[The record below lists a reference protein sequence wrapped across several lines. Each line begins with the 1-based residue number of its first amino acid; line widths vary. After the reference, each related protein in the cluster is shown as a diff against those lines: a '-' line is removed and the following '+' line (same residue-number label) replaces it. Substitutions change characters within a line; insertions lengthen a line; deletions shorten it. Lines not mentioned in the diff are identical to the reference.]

1 MTGGLI
7 AFILAAIVIVVACC
21 KSKKKRRHKKSKTTI
36 TSTYP
41 GFLTSVYRQMPY
53 PKVNSWFA
61 KVMFSQ
67 VSVCP
72 GGGGG
77 LGLCPGG
84 SLSGG
89 FLSGRPSW
97 TERHT
102 PDREKPSGQRPPLDR
117 EPPCTV
123 MGGRYASY
131 WNAFLFPMHT
141 CILFLFQAIQIYI
154 RIFYYFKV
162 LNFSVA
168 CLFAVLL
175 HGILAEVDIL
185 DYKVAKTK
193 NSNPTFITFC
203 ISDKTRSQHPS
214 QCPHQL
220 TKQIQLPIL
229 TLILQRPISGR
240 GGNYNLR
247 FKQTVPQPSI
257 LEKMELYC
265 SVYEAPSTTKPTN
278 VRQQLG
284 N

>member
-1 MTGGLI
+1 MVCEGYVFTGVCLSTGDGGL
-7 AFILAAIVIVVACC
+7 
-21 KSKKKRRHKKSKTTI
+21 S
-36 TSTYP
+36 
-41 GFLTSVYRQMPY
+41 
-53 PKVNSWFA
+53 
-61 KVMFSQ
+61 
-67 VSVCP
+67 
-72 GGGGG
+72 
-77 LGLCPGG
+77 LCPGG

-102 PDREKPSGQRPPLDR
+102 PDREKPSGQR
-117 EPPCTV
+117 PPCTV

-193 NSNPTFITFC
+193 KFKSHIHYILYFRQDQISAPFTMSTSTHQTNTTTHTCLDTTTTNIRPWRELQPT
-203 ISDKTRSQHPS
+203 
-214 QCPHQL
+214 
-220 TKQIQLPIL
+220 
-229 TLILQRPISGR
+229 LQADSP
-240 GGNYNLR
+240 
-247 FKQTVPQPSI
+247 
-257 LEKMELYC
+257 
-265 SVYEAPSTTKPTN
+265 TT
-278 VRQQLG
+278 
-284 N
+284 